1 MFATTNHTP
10 LRTIQYKDPQM
21 PVFTSLRRLAAGVAI
36 ASLAFTLPLAADE
49 AKVLATVDGHQ
60 ITSADVTFARDALGD
75 ALNQMPADQQEPFIV
90 NMLVESHLLAEAAR
104 KDGVADSEEYKR
116 QVKWLEAQA
125 LREAYIRK
133 RTAAMVSD
141 EEVKAKYDEARAQVS
156 GRKEIQARHILLKTQ
171 EEAVAVI
178 AELDKGAD
186 FAELAKSKSTGPTG
200 PRGGDLGFF
209 GEGRMVPEFE
219 KAAFALEKGAY
230 TKEPVQTQF
239 GWHVIKK
246 EDEREQAFPAFDE
259 VKDRIKVSLQA
270 EKLQGMIKE
279 LRDNAK
285 IELQAQ

>member
-1 MFATTNHTP
+1 
-10 LRTIQYKDPQM
+10 M
-21 PVFTSLRRLAAGVAI
+21 PVSTSLRRLVAGVAL
-36 ASLAFTLPLAADE
+36 ASLAFTLPLAAEE
-49 AKVLATVDGHQ
+49 AKVLATVDGHE

-125 LREAYIRK
+125 LREAYVRK
-133 RTAAMVSD
+133 RTAEMVSD

-171 EEAVAVI
+171 EEAAAVI

-186 FAELAKSKSTGPTG
+186 FAELAKQKSTGPTG
-200 PRGGDLGFF
+200 PRGGDLGYF
-209 GEGRMVPEFE
+209 GQGRMVPEFE

-239 GWHVIKK
+239 GWHVILL
-246 EDEREQAFPAFDE
+246 EETRESSGPSFEE
-259 VKDRIKVSLQA
+259 VKPQIENMLQSMQVR
-270 EKLQGMIKE
+270 EYLEG
-279 LRDNAK
+279 LRGAAK
-285 IELQAQ
+285 IEQTAAN